1 MYETLCMGCM
11 KEKGDAPVCPHCGFR
26 EDMPHGAAYLPLRT
40 LIAQRYLVGRVLSAN
55 GESVLYIGFDTMSQ
69 KRVDIREYFPDTLSS
84 RAPDGITV
92 QVMEGRQIPFKAN
105 MGDYMDM
112 MRKLTRMR
120 TLACVVQVLALAEEN
135 NTIYAVLEHVDA
147 VTLREYLVRKG
158 TMLSWQEAS
167 DLLMPA
173 VKTLRLLHQDGILHR
188 GLSVDTLYVT
198 PYDTVKIGGFSI
210 SAVRAARTELAAEL
224 FPGYSAPE
232 QYSAVSPHGP
242 WTDVYAMCA
251 VFYTVLTGQRPPEAL
266 VRSPEKQLMSP
277 RERNETVPP
286 YVSEAILKGLSVDSQ
301 KRMQDMD
308 ALAASLTGIPT
319 AQEQEPAAE
328 ETTKPA
334 HPTVHRPSY
343 QGREEAT
350 AYYHPAVHKPQPETK
365 STVEQAE
372 IEEETVDPEEG
383 KQAERRRTRKLVMN
397 SMLIALPIL
406 LLALILTF
414 WMLFGGRST
423 SDKKEESSDIAASDE
438 WLVSSYP
445 QDGSSTNEQNQQSSA
460 TVSREDSAE
469 ESKQSSAESSEE
481 SKNEVYVMDNFIGQ
495 KYADVIANAKNREI
509 YIFEEPEYI
518 NSPDQPEGYIISQ
531 DVTPGIEITTG
542 TRVKLTVSLGNSIVT
557 LPPYEKVL
565 ESTYTA
571 QLDSLGVKYK
581 VVYKTGTDYPA
592 GYVVGTS
599 SPDGTF
605 DLSTN
610 TVLEVY
616 VSAD

>member
-11 KEKGDAPVCPHCGFR
+11 RDKGNAPVCPHCGFR

-55 GESVLYIGFDTMSQ
+55 GESVSYIGFDTMSQ
-69 KRVDIREYFPDTLSS
+69 KRVDIREYFPDTLAG
-84 RAPDGITV
+84 RGPDGV
-92 QVMEGRQIPFKAN
+92 SVRVMEGRQIPYKAN
-105 MGDYMDM
+105 MGDYTDM

-135 NTIYAVLEHVDA
+135 NTVYAVLEHVDA
-147 VTLREYLVRKG
+147 VSLREYLVRKG

-167 DLLMPA
+167 ELLMPA

-251 VFYTVLTGQRPPEAL
+251 VLYTALTGQRPPEAL
-266 VRSPEKQLMSP
+266 VRSPEKQLMPP

-286 YVSEAILKGLSVDSQ
+286 YISEAILKGLSVDSQ

-319 AQEQEPAAE
+319 AQEQEPAAAE
-328 ETTKPA
+328 PEKPA
-334 HPTVHRPSY
+334 HPTVRRPVY

-350 AYYHPAVHKPQPETK
+350 AYYHPAPHKPQAETHSAEPEQDPGEA
-365 STVEQAE
+365 VN
-372 IEEETVDPEEG
+372 PEEG
-383 KQAERRRTRKLVMN
+383 KQAERRRTRRLVMN

-406 LLALILTF
+406 FLALLLTF
-414 WMLFGGRST
+414 WMLFGGRGSQT
-423 SDKKEESSDIAASDE
+423 RQEEDSSDTTASDE

-445 QDGSSTNEQNQQSSA
+445 RDESGSSSQASAPVSSG
-460 TVSREDSAE
+460 TSSE
-469 ESKQSSAESSEE
+469 ESRQSSAESSEE
-481 SKNEVYVMDNFIGQ
+481 SQAEVYVMDNFLGK
-495 KYADVIANAKNREI
+495 KYADVIADAKNREL
-509 YIFEEPEYI
+509 YIFEEPEYLY
-518 NSPDQPEGYIISQ
+518 SSDQPEGYIISQ
-531 DVTPGIEITTG
+531 DVTPGIEISAG
-542 TRVKLTVSLGNSIVT
+542 TRVKLTVSLGSSVVT

-571 QLDSLGVKYK
+571 QLDSLNVKYK
-581 VVYKTGTDYPA
+581 VVYKTGTNYPA

-599 SPDGTF
+599 SPDGTV
-605 DLSTN
+605 DISTSS
-610 TVLEVY
+610 VLEVY
-616 VSAD
+616 VSADE